1 MTVSYEQILMVI
13 GGASTIATSVFWGAY
28 ALGKLM
34 SRVERVEQ
42 RVEYHD
48 GVLERIAAAEH
59 RR

>member
-1 MTVSYEQILMVI
+1 MTVSYEQVLMVI

-34 SRVERVEQ
+34 SRMERIETRIEQ
-42 RVEYHD
+42 HD
-48 GVLERIAAAEH
+48 ELLERLA